1 MISSVLFSVMIISVL
16 FSVMISSV
24 LFSVMISSV
33 LFSVMISSVLFFS
46 EVHFFQLKRN
56 LNYCLKL
63 FTVAHKNEK
72 QSDG

>member
-1 MISSVLFSVMIISVL
+1 MM
-16 FSVMISSV
+16 SSV

-33 LFSVMISSVLFFS
+33 LFSVMISSVLFIS
-46 EVHFFQLKRN
+46 AGHVFQRKQH